1 MFDNHKAI
9 PRSVLIFGAAGHIG
23 GPLADFLSREAPQM
37 QLRLV
42 SRDTARA
49 QQLRSRF
56 PRAEAVQADY
66 ADPASLMRALADID
80 GVFVLT
86 PAGTDETQAMGNLVA
101 AVRSAGTEPHIIRLV
116 GYQPEY
122 NRHRIGRWL
131 TDHGMG
137 LPIQHPLAK
146 RLLDDSL
153 LPVTYLNCGATFID
167 NFARWQAPGLR
178 ERRTLIWP
186 ERLIPFLDPRDI
198 AEVAGR
204 LFLSDNHRHI
214 GQLHTMNNGHDILRF
229 SEVAVLMSE
238 LWGEPI
244 AYDGSK
250 AAFLSEYAH
259 MGERRLQFLW
269 AFFEY
274 ERDNEVVWARN
285 DFVERMLGRKPVTVR
300 DWLVAHKAEIL
311 RR

>member
-42 SRDTARA
+42 SRDAARA
-49 QQLRSRF
+49 QQLQSRF
-56 PRAEAVQADY
+56 PHAEVVQADY
-66 ADPASLMRALADID
+66 SDPVSLARAVTDIE
-80 GVFVLT
+80 GIFVLT
-86 PAGTDETQAMGNLVA
+86 PAGTDETQAMGNLVDA
-101 AVRSAGTEPHIIRLV
+101 IRPANIKPHIIRLV

-122 NRHRIGRWL
+122 NPHRIGRWL

-167 NFARWQAPGLR
+167 NFARWMAPALR
-178 ERRTLIWP
+178 ARRTLVWP
-186 ERLIPFLDPRDI
+186 ERLIPYLDPKDI

-214 GQLHTMNNGHDILRF
+214 GQFHTMNNGHDILRF
-229 SEVAVLMSE
+229 GEVAALMSE

-244 AYDGSK
+244 AYDDSK
-250 AAFLSEYAH
+250 PAFFSEYAH
-259 MGERRLQFLW
+259 MGEGRLQFLW

-285 DFVERMLGRKPVTVR
+285 DFVERMLGRKPTTVR
-300 DWLVAHKAEIL
+300 DWLIAHKPDIFG
-311 RR
+311 R

>member
-1 MFDNHKAI
+1 MFDNRKAV
-9 PRSVLIFGAAGHIG
+9 PRSILIFGAAGHIG
-23 GPLADFLSREAPQM
+23 GPLADFLSREAPGIS
-37 QLRLV
+37 LRLV
-42 SRDTARA
+42 SRDLARGREL
-49 QQLRSRF
+49 QSRF
-56 PRAEAVQADY
+56 AQAEVVQADY
-66 ADPASLMRALADID
+66 ADPASLARAVSGMEGI
-80 GVFVLT
+80 FVLT
-86 PAGTDETQAMGNLVA
+86 PSGTDERQAMGNLVD
-101 AVRSAGTEPHIIRLV
+101 AVREAGTSPHIIRLV

-122 NRHRIGRWL
+122 NPHRIGPWL

-167 NFARWQAPGLR
+167 NFARWMAPGLR

-186 ERLIPFLDPRDI
+186 ERLIPYLDPRDI

-204 LFLSDNHRHI
+204 VFLSDNHRHI
-214 GQLHTMNNGHDILRF
+214 GQFHTMNNGQDILRF
-229 SEVAVLMSE
+229 AEVATLMSD

-250 AAFLSEYAH
+250 AAFFEEYAH
-259 MGERRLQFLW
+259 MGEARLQFLW

-274 ERDNEVVWARN
+274 EANNEVVWARN
-285 DFVERMLGRKPVTVR
+285 DFVERMLGRKPVSVK
-300 DWLVAHKAEIL
+300 DWLVENRVKIL
-311 RR
+311 G

>member
-1 MFDNHKAI
+1 MFDNHKPI

-23 GPLADFLSREAPQM
+23 GPLADFLSREAPQI

-42 SRDTARA
+42 SRDAARV
-49 QQLRSRF
+49 QQLQSRY
-56 PRAEAVQADY
+56 PHAEVIQADY
-66 ADPASLMRALADID
+66 SDPASLTRALAGIE

-86 PAGTDETQAMGNLVA
+86 PFGTDEAEAMGNLVT
-101 AVRSAGTEPHIIRLV
+101 AVRSAGTEPHIIRLL

-122 NRHRIGRWL
+122 NRHRVGPWL
-131 TDHGMG
+131 TEHGMG

-167 NFARWQAPGLR
+167 NFARWKAHALR

-198 AEVAGR
+198 GEVAGR

-214 GQLHTMNNGHDILRF
+214 GQFHTMNNGHDILRF
-229 SEVAVLMSE
+229 SDVAALMSDV
-238 LWGEPI
+238 WGEPV
-244 AYDGSK
+244 AYDGSQS
-250 AAFLSEYAH
+250 AFFSEYAH

-285 DFVERMLGRKPVTVR
+285 DFVERMIGRKPMTVR
-300 DWLVAHKAEIL
+300 DWLGANRAAL
-311 RR
+311 LGP